1 MLCVV
6 PYLQVMM
13 ILHLCKMP
21 RHKCPVVCDGIDS
34 ANRVSL
40 ILVFTSAVSSLS
52 HCVEKQYIFLPDC
65 PLVCSSA
72 LFPQIAHECRYS
84 DEAFDTL

>member
-1 MLCVV
+1 
-6 PYLQVMM
+6 M
-13 ILHLCKMP
+13 ILHLYKMP

-52 HCVEKQYIFLPDC
+52 HCVEKHLIYFSSRLPFSMFICTVSPDC
-65 PLVCSSA
+65 S
-72 LFPQIAHECRYS
+72 
-84 DEAFDTL
+84 